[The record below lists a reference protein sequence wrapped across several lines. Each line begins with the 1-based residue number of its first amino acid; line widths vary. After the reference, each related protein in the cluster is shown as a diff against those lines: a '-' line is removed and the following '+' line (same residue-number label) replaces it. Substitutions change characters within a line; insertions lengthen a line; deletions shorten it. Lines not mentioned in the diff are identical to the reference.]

1 MEQRAV
7 EELMSIEG
15 PALGDFRTVPDICL
29 PMVAPGKALDDM
41 YLFGDIDYEKLE
53 QTKMTGLAP
62 S

>member
-1 MEQRAV
+1 
-7 EELMSIEG
+7 MSIEG